1 MNEFI
6 CSRSSHRR
14 YSVRKGVLRNFTKFT
29 GKHLCQSLFFNKVAA
44 CRFITKNT
52 FFTEYTRPTTS
63 ATLKVSFYL
72 CFRALSPTTY
82 YRRDER
88 QHDLSVRQVDGILQ
102 HLEQWLNNQTNGGHT
117 DMSEVSSVID
127 SVTDDH
133 SNSYVRYKLADR
145 LPLELIDQIDAT
157 SV

>member
-1 MNEFI
+1 MFYKKGILSQTLRKIHRKAIEFL
-6 CSRSSHRR
+6 
-14 YSVRKGVLRNFTKFT
+14 YSKG
-29 GKHLCQSLFFNKVAA
+29 S
-44 CRFITKNT
+44 
-52 FFTEYTRPTTS
+52 Y
-63 ATLKVSFYL
+63 YL

-82 YRRDER
+82 YRRDEH
-88 QHDLSVRQVDGILQ
+88 QHDMSIQQVDGILQ
-102 HLEQWLNNQTNGGHT
+102 HLEQWLNNQTNGAHT

-133 SNSYVRYKLADR
+133 SNPYVKYILKDR

>member
-1 MNEFI
+1 MF
-6 CSRSSHRR
+6 
-14 YSVRKGVLRNFTKFT
+14 
-29 GKHLCQSLFFNKVAA
+29 
-44 CRFITKNT
+44 
-52 FFTEYTRPTTS
+52 
-63 ATLKVSFYL
+63 
-72 CFRALSPTTY
+72 FRALSPTTY